1 MPARY
6 ILGCLALLFL
16 VLGGVRVLR
25 EGCRIDPAARTWLLI
40 ALIFSAVSVWL
51 WVSRPR

>member
-6 ILGCLALLFL
+6 IFGCLALLFL

-25 EGCRIDPAARTWLLI
+25 EGGRIDPAARTWLLI